1 MGELP
6 FTSMA
11 LSFRLLGFDEV
22 AGRLPLALWGL
33 AGVGSLYWFLRRLV
47 HERAAFYGVACLC
60 SIPLYF
66 LHARTMQGDIV
77 TMASF
82 AMAFSGLALA
92 WIEPR
97 RRDRLPAAG
106 LAIVGLVS
114 GFMTRG
120 ILFGVAAPC
129 LAVGLAIV
137 LCAGPAWRT
146 RWFGAA
152 LSVVGVVTAAWF
164 VWAAL
169 PQLNTNEPV
178 RRVIGFSLHDATP
191 QDSTFDRI
199 LRELGHG
206 LFPWSGLA
214 PIALARLF
222 VTPVPDEDA
231 AEPQREDV
239 RRMAFAK
246 LTLLLAASVS
256 FAACALVVPWAGVM
270 PFAGIVA
277 IAGAL
282 GVMAFEL
289 ETAPPSRPAAL
300 AFVALS
306 AVIYVDLEREP
317 LRTLAAFPF
326 DGAAFPLSF
335 ADRARSMLLPA
346 TAFATLFA
354 GHVLATSP
362 RQSHGGSIRERLRAW
377 IEEQRAVARR
387 LGAALYDAHNGNV
400 VFALVV
406 GEAALV
412 GLGSMLVIGR
422 KARWEQVVALPQGLV
437 KLGVN
442 AWWAAPLGVLFALVG
457 LVVLRDGI
465 AAAARAVRAS
475 RGAVLVIAGAAPGA
489 LMNFAYYPALGEQ
502 LSPRDAFEVWA
513 RVHREG
519 DELALLGTSPRI
531 AALYFDRPLRSF
543 DDPALAAA
551 WLGADEDARRF
562 IVLKARELPRLNS
575 VWRARHKKSVAIV
588 DSRSIQNVLVSN
600 VGGGVENA
608 GADPFGEFLFD
619 QPPKIARPVQARFL
633 DTVELLGWELVDGR
647 VGSGPGTL
655 VQEIV
660 PGSPYRVRVYFR
672 VLARVEGTW
681 MSFVHIENEGKRYNA
696 DHEPIAGRYPMN
708 LWQPGD
714 ILRDEVEVNLE
725 PNFTPGQYW
734 VYFGFFQGQTRMR
747 VTEGSA
753 RENRVIAGQIVVR

>member
-6 FTSMA
+6 YTSMA
-11 LSFRLLGFDEV
+11 LSFRLFGFDEV

-33 AGVGSLYWFLRRLV
+33 AGVGSLFWFLKRLV

-66 LHARTMQGDIV
+66 LHARTMHGDIV

-82 AMAFSGLALA
+82 AMAFSGLSLA
-92 WIEPR
+92 WIETSR
-97 RRDRLPAAG
+97 RVRALASV
-106 LAIVGLVS
+106 LAIVGLIA
-114 GFMTRG
+114 GLLTRG
-120 ILFGVAAPC
+120 LLFGVAAPC
-129 LAVGLAIV
+129 LAVGLAI
-137 LCAGPAWRT
+137 LLSSGAGWRT
-146 RWFGAA
+146 RWFGAV
-152 LSVVGVVTAAWF
+152 LSVIGVATAAWF
-164 VWAAL
+164 VRAAF

-178 RRVIGFSLHDATP
+178 RRLIGFSLHDATP

-206 LFPWSGLA
+206 LFPWSALA

-222 VTPVPDEDA
+222 AAPTLRDDA
-231 AEPQREDV
+231 SDAEREGA
-239 RRMAFAK
+239 RRTAFAK
-246 LTLLLAASVS
+246 MTLLLAASIS

-270 PFAGIVA
+270 PFAGVVA

-282 GVMAFEL
+282 GVMAFEA
-289 ETAPPSRPAAL
+289 EAVPPSRAAAL
-300 AFVALS
+300 ALIALS
-306 AVIYVDLEREP
+306 AVIHVDLEREP
-317 LRTLAAFPF
+317 SRTLAPFPF

-335 ADRARSMLLPA
+335 ADRARGMLLPA

-354 GHVLATSP
+354 CYVLAASP
-362 RQSHGGSIRERLRAW
+362 RPSRRGSVRARLRFW
-377 IEEQRAVARR
+377 LEDQRAAARR
-387 LGAALYDAHNGNV
+387 LGTALYDAHNGNV

-406 GEAALV
+406 AEAALV
-412 GLGSMLVIGR
+412 GLGSMLVIGN

-442 AWWAAPLGVLFALVG
+442 AWWAAPLGAVFALVG
-457 LVVLRDGI
+457 FIVVRDGI
-465 AAAARAVRAS
+465 GAAARAIRAS
-475 RGAVLVIAGAAPGA
+475 RGALLVIAGAAPGA

-551 WLGADEDARRF
+551 WLGADEHARRF

-608 GADPFGEFLFD
+608 GSDPFGDFLFD
-619 QPPKIARPVQARFL
+619 EPPKIARPLHARFL
-633 DTVELLGWELVDGR
+633 DTIELLGWELVEGR
-647 VGSGPGTL
+647 VGSGPGTIAK
-655 VQEIV
+655 EIV

-734 VYFGFFQGQTRMR
+734 VYFGFFQGQMRMK
-747 VTEGSA
+747 VTDGSA